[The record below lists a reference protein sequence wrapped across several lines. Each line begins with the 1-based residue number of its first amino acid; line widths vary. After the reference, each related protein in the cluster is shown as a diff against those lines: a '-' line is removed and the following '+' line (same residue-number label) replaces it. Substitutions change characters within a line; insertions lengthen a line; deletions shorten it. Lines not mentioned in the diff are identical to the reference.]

1 VGRSVLTVRCGE
13 PVAEERLA
21 APVAVAAG
29 PRPAPAR
36 RRLERSRRR
45 AGFALG
51 LAAVLGVGAGGCSDG
66 APKGLSPRFERV
78 YPLAPEEGVFAYA
91 RISPDGRALA
101 YASETRS
108 PAQPERIVQTVTVV
122 DLPTRR
128 VLFSEPGI
136 DPYWSVDGGRMI
148 YKSYVEAAPSVRI
161 RDHRTGVVSRNV
173 APSSL
178 GDYYSW
184 GVRDGR
190 DLVLTIR
197 GNYYYLDGDRAL
209 PPSSVQPCDGI
220 GVGERP
226 LLSKDGRRISV
237 FVQGTLV
244 IRNLTDCEDIIQTGM
259 LGAKADFS
267 WDGRYVAFHA
277 PKASGQGYK
286 IEVVDLETRTVRT
299 VAELEGSS
307 LFPSWTQDGRLCFR
321 YDGPDYRGFM
331 IASGVL
337 NVPARALPSPL
348 VYLPRRRA
356 WSDLFPETARPDHRL
371 NLVMVWG
378 AWSAHS
384 PTALSD
390 LQRAREYFTRHA
402 YDVGVLTATDPGSR
416 EDDVARLL
424 RRHAIRLPRIP
435 LAPRKLTLTEAHN
448 QIPTTLLFRGGW
460 LIDRRLGAQSF
471 DQLREWVAAQEM
483 ADRAASTPAPGGRA
497 SWRTVAVP
505 GSPCAT
511 GRCAVLSAV
520 SQ

>member
-1 VGRSVLTVRCGE
+1 VGRY
-13 PVAEERLA
+13 VAT
-21 APVAVAAG
+21 
-29 PRPAPAR
+29 
-36 RRLERSRRR
+36 
-45 AGFALG
+45 GFALG
-51 LAAVLGVGAGGCSDG
+51 LATLLGVGAGGCGDG
-66 APKGLSPRFERV
+66 DPRGLSPRFERV
-78 YPLAPEEGVFAYA
+78 HSLAPEEGVFAYA
-91 RISPDGRALA
+91 RISPDGRTLA

-108 PAQPERIVQTVTVV
+108 PTQPERVVQTVTVV

-136 DPYWSVDGGRMI
+136 DAYWSVDGRRMI
-148 YKSYVEAAPSVRI
+148 YKSYAEAAPSVRI
-161 RDHRTGVVSRNV
+161 RDHRTGVVSRDV
-173 APSSL
+173 APNAL

-190 DLVLTIR
+190 DLILTIR

-209 PPSSVQPCDGI
+209 PHSSVQPCDGI

-226 LLSKDGRRISV
+226 LLSRDGRRISV

-244 IRNLTDCEDIIQTGM
+244 IRNLTDCQDIVQTGM

-277 PKASGQGYK
+277 PKASGDGYK
-286 IEVVDLETRTVRT
+286 IEVVDLVARTVRT
-299 VAELEGSS
+299 VVELPGSS
-307 LFPSWTQDGRLCFR
+307 LFPSWTRDGRLCFR

-337 NVPARALPSPL
+337 DVPERPLPSQL
-348 VYLPRRRA
+348 VYLPSRRA
-356 WSDLFPETARPDHRL
+356 WSDLFPETAPPGHRL

-378 AWSAHS
+378 TWSAHS

-424 RRHAIRLPRIP
+424 RTYSIRLPRVP
-435 LAPRKLTLTEAHN
+435 LAPRNLPLTEAHN
-448 QIPTTLLFRGGW
+448 QIPTTLLFREGR

-471 DQLREWVAAQEM
+471 DQLRAWIAAQETRTGQPSTRRQ
-483 ADRAASTPAPGGRA
+483 ARARHGES
-497 SWRTVAVP
+497 
-505 GSPCAT
+505 
-511 GRCAVLSAV
+511 
-520 SQ
+520 